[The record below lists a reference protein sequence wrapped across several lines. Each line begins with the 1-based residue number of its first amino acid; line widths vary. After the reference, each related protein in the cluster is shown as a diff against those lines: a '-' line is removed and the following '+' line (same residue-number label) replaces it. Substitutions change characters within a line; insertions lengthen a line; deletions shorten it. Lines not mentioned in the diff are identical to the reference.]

1 MAVHH
6 TPVDA
11 LSCTVTMILFMYLYM
26 NKGYNPRTGSA
37 PNLPY
42 HYWCK
47 MDLIPSGEGDENGF
61 VWIYRQSRVN
71 TPFFD

>member
-11 LSCTVTMILFMYLYM
+11 LSCTVTMILFIYLYM
-26 NKGYNPRTGSA
+26 NKGYNPRAGSA

-42 HYWCK
+42 HTIYNQMIITRFK
-47 MDLIPSGEGDENGF
+47 YLQLVLFFFSLFFLKLNNGL
-61 VWIYRQSRVN
+61 N
-71 TPFFD
+71 

>member
-26 NKGYNPRTGSA
+26 NKGYNPRAGSA

-42 HYWCK
+42 HTNIDIMTLNFALSK
-47 MDLIPSGEGDENGF
+47 LLL
-61 VWIYRQSRVN
+61 
-71 TPFFD
+71 